1 MEARPKSLLS
11 DFVAAGN
18 LQFVEALKEFHDG
31 LQAPVAD
38 VAASE
43 DEAVNAGGTMW
54 EILDGKHVAHIQLVG
69 SHCKE
74 TADIVNKLL

>member
-54 EILDGKHVAHIQLVG
+54 EILDESMWLIFSLWVHIVKKQL
-69 SHCKE
+69 
-74 TADIVNKLL
+74 TL